1 MPRGPTSMP
10 AAGSGG
16 GASGRA
22 TAFCLSETGFKSWDR
37 LGFHGIDINQFS
49 LGVRLS
55 LKNWP

>member
-22 TAFCLSETGFKSWDR
+22 TAFCLSEPGSNPGTDLAF
-37 LGFHGIDINQFS
+37 LE
-49 LGVRLS
+49 LLS
-55 LKNWP
+55 IYSHWVSGYL